1 MVIKHTVFKEDA
13 TGHAKPVDDSTPVTV
28 GIRTVGLKLLHHGQH
43 RPADHILPG
52 RCLRILHEHHG
63 SYQPISLNGTEGCVM
78 PIETLKGIGI
88 SIDNLQSLGFLTLL
102 STLPGSPHI
111 TFTTALRLSV
121 YPVTG
126 HHLIR
131 ARHLII

>member
-13 TGHAKPVDDSTPVTV
+13 TGHAKPVDDSTPVAI
-28 GIRTVGLKLLHHGQH
+28 GIRTVCLKLLHHGQH
-43 RPADHILPG
+43 RPADHILPD

-63 SYQPISLNGTEGCVM
+63 SYQPICLDRTEGCVM
-78 PIETLKGIGI
+78 PVKTLKGIGI
-88 SIDNLQSLGFLTLL
+88 SIDNLQRLGILTLL
-102 STLPGSPHI
+102 RTLPCRPHI
-111 TFTTALRLSV
+111 TFTANLRLSV
-121 YPVTG
+121 YPVTS